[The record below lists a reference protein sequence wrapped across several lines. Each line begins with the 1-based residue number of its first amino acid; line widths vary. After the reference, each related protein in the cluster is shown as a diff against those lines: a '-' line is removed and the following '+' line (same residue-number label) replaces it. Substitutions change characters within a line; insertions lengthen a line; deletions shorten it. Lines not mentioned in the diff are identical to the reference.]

1 VLAGLIVEAATGNTL
16 GQELARRIFGPLG
29 LRDTFFPVNAPG
41 IPGPMSRGYSLPL
54 GQQQGPLLDFTVYNP
69 SQFWGEGNLI
79 STLGDLERFFR
90 ALLGG
95 RLLPPGLLAEMTT
108 PVPTGQPGTGY
119 GLGLLVLDTPLGRLV
134 GHDGSIPG
142 FHDIVLNTPDGRR
155 QLGVMTNEHFATPGV
170 SAAFDQ
176 AVAAIAIGLLL
187 GAPGAPL
194 GVASTSASLPA
205 AVRAGVPTP
214 AARALGGVLAGMAVR
229 AQQ

>member
-1 VLAGLIVEAATGNTL
+1 
-16 GQELARRIFGPLG
+16 
-29 LRDTFFPVNAPG
+29 
-41 IPGPMSRGYSLPL
+41 
-54 GQQQGPLLDFTVYNP
+54 
-69 SQFWGEGNLI
+69 
-79 STLGDLERFFR
+79 
-90 ALLGG
+90 
-95 RLLPPGLLAEMTT
+95 MTT

-155 QLGVMTNEHFATPGV
+155 QLGVMTNEHFATPAV

-176 AVAAIAIGLLL
+176 AVAAIAIGLLV
-187 GAPGAPL
+187 GAPL

-205 AVRAGVPTP
+205 AVQAGAPTP